1 MNSRKVAPS
10 GNLLKHGLLIQ
21 ELSYTLGTAVKYQY
35 LFQQEAYEPRCFS
48 GNTTIRSTLL

>member
-1 MNSRKVAPS
+1 MNSRRVAPS